1 MEKVT
6 KTIKELKD
14 LIYNVPIPPNW
25 REGQFVF
32 NRVEELFG
40 NVARQVQFKDG
51 VDCFYNDDMIDNF
64 IDKVYIRLNN
74 V

>member
-14 LIYNVPIPPNW
+14 LIYSVPIPHNW

-40 NVARQVQFKDG
+40 DIARQVQFKDG
-51 VDCFYNDDMIDNF
+51 IDCFYNDSKIDTF
-64 IDKVYIRLNN
+64 ILHTYKRLRS
-74 V
+74 

>member
-14 LIYNVPIPPNW
+14 LIYSVPIPHNW

-40 NVARQVQFKDG
+40 DIARQVQFKDG
-51 VDCFYNDDMIDNF
+51 IDCFYNDSKIDTF
-64 IDKVYIRLNN
+64 ILHAYKRLRS
-74 V
+74 

>member
-1 MEKVT
+1 MEKMT

-14 LIYNVPIPPNW
+14 LIYSVPIPPNW

-40 NVARQVQFKDG
+40 NIARQVQFKDG
-51 VDCFYNDDMIDNF
+51 IDCFYNDSKIDTF
-64 IDKVYIRLNN
+64 ILHTYKRLRS
-74 V
+74 